1 MSNYI
6 SQEPLKSG
14 KSKYSYLKPE
24 RLKEDE
30 KNNKKL
36 VTILNH
42 KMFKGYR
49 QIKKV
54 TNPNFDLNHF
64 MKKAPLD
71 YYPLDDN
78 YNIYYREKHL
88 SGLSGRFNFNNSIN
102 INKVAKAKQEVK
114 PLFKSQTQNDIF
126 LTNKV
131 VKSPKEK
138 SNLSSSNIFLRH
150 LFLNEKEKQIYSN
163 LPFLILNK
171 NEDPSNYNGSKI
183 SDQGRNTKR
192 SIGVSCNDKKQFL
205 TTSISSSVIKQK
217 EIEQQ
222 KKLEK
227 KRMAASQSEF
237 LFKLSHTKEMNDNAK
252 QNFVKNKGLFHN
264 KTMTN
269 LFLKNKKKESK
280 DNDFYFDKVSL
291 ESNPVLKIQ
300 VINENKSENAE
311 TNDTRKDY
319 FKRNFEE
326 LYKSIEHFD
335 ENLDK
340 FLDEEEEPKKD
351 NGIVYVNEKSGPSS
365 NESTIFRRNIIFHS
379 PKTEEEKKMKKE
391 KFLFMKST
399 IFGPKSIFSKVLPKT
414 NEELSSN
421 NMNDITTNMNALL
434 EKTKVKTPFYFT
446 IDNNSNLLKKKVTTP
461 IESYQKEAKI
471 KDRLLISMLSRHCT
485 KNELNTILHDNKLSP
500 NYNSFFEKE
509 QS

>member
-1 MSNYI
+1 MSKYI
-6 SQEPLKSG
+6 SQESLKSS
-14 KSKYSYLKPE
+14 KSKYSYLKPVK
-24 RLKEDE
+24 LKEDE

-42 KMFKGYR
+42 KMFKGFR

-88 SGLSGRFNFNNSIN
+88 SSLSCRFNFNNSIN
-102 INKVAKAKQEVK
+102 INKVEQPKREEK
-114 PLFKSQTQNDIF
+114 PLSKSKTQDDLF
-126 LTNKV
+126 LMNKV
-131 VKSPKEK
+131 SKSPKDK
-138 SNLSSSNIFLRH
+138 SNFSSNNVLLRH
-150 LFLNEKEKQIYSN
+150 LFLNEKEKQVYSN

-171 NEDPSNYNGSKI
+171 NEDPSSKI
-183 SDQGRNTKR
+183 SEQGRNTKR
-192 SIGVSCNDKKQFL
+192 SIGVSCNDKKAFL

-237 LFKLSHTKEMNDNAK
+237 LFKLSHTKEMHDNAK

-269 LFLKNKKKESK
+269 LFLKNKKKDK
-280 DNDFYFDKVSL
+280 TDNDFYFNKVSL
-291 ESNPVLKIQ
+291 EANPVLKIQ
-300 VINENKSENAE
+300 VINENKSDIEE
-311 TNDTRKDY
+311 TNETKKDY
-319 FKRNFEE
+319 FKKNFEE

-335 ENLDK
+335 EKLDK
-340 FLDEEEEPKKD
+340 FIDEEEEVKND
-351 NGIVYVNEKSGPSS
+351 NNGIVYINEKSGPSS
-365 NESTIFRRNIIFHS
+365 NESTIFRRNVLFHS
-379 PKTEEEKKMKKE
+379 PKTEEEKKMKKD

-399 IFGPKSIFSKVLPKT
+399 IFGPRSIISNGLTKT
-414 NEELSSN
+414 NEEISSN
-421 NMNDITTNMNALL
+421 NDITTNMNALL
-434 EKTKVKTPFYFT
+434 NKTKVKTPFYFT
-446 IDNNSNLLKKKVTTP
+446 IDNNSNLLKNKITTP
-461 IESYQKEAKI
+461 IESYQKEAKL
-471 KDRLLISMLSRHCT
+471 KDRLLLSMLSRHCT
-485 KNELNTILHDNKLSP
+485 KSELNNILRNNKLSP
-500 NYNSFFEKE
+500 NYNPLFEKE